1 MLYFLDITLFVAHVI
16 IIFFNLFGWVFGATR
31 KLHLIAVSIT
41 LFSWVVLGFWK
52 GFGYCILTDWH
63 WDIKR
68 DLGEHNLPHSFITYL
83 TNNILGLTLTPFA
96 VDVITGVAFI
106 TAILISIRL
115 NFFSKETS

>member
-1 MLYFLDITLFVAHVI
+1 M
-16 IIFFNLFGWVFGATR
+16 
-31 KLHLIAVSIT
+31 T

-68 DLGEHNLPHSFITYL
+68 DLGEQDLPHSFITYL

-115 NFFSKETS
+115 TFFSKETSK